1 MVVYVL
7 VCGYTD
13 VDGGDFSTTVIGVF
27 DTIEVA
33 QEMLNLEIESARKDF
48 EGYDTEEDNFVE
60 GDMSWSI
67 WEKGEYPS
75 HHCDLIISEEIVL
88 DGIAK

>member
-7 VCGYTD
+7 VCNYTD

-27 DTIEVA
+27 STIEVA
-33 QEMLNLEIESARKDF
+33 QEMLKLEIENTRKDF
-48 EGYDTEEDNFVE
+48 ENYDTEEDNFVE

-67 WEKGEYPS
+67 WEKDEYPS
-75 HHCDLIISEEIVL
+75 HHCDLIVSEETVL

>member
-7 VCGYTD
+7 VCNYTD

-27 DTIEVA
+27 STIEVA
-33 QEMLNLEIESARKDF
+33 QEMLKLEIENTRKDF
-48 EGYDTEEDNFVE
+48 ENYDTEEDNFVE

-75 HHCDLIISEEIVL
+75 HHCDLIVSEKMVL